1 MRVTIFDNIKHEEK
15 TTAIETLIKYSTPFQ
30 SYFLMVMLSVL
41 MATLGLLMNNTA
53 VIIGSM
59 LIAPVLYPLLGL
71 AMGVVMA
78 DSKLIFRSLN
88 TFFKSILLSVIAAA
102 VVTLFV
108 VPGATNFQLTSE
120 ILSRTTPT
128 LPDATIAIIA
138 GLAASF
144 ALVKPTMSE
153 TLPGVAISVALVPPL
168 ATIGI
173 GISTLSWT
181 VTSGAVILL
190 LANSLGIVFASVIVF
205 SIMNFYA
212 KKSIAVKAVK
222 KEDKALEKEI
232 SGEAKKE
239 IQKEEEK
246 LEEKEKENSK
256 SKK

>member
-15 TTAIETLIKYSTPFQ
+15 TAAIETLIKYSTPFQ

-41 MATLGLLMNNTA
+41 MATLGLLMNNIA

-59 LIAPVLYPLLGL
+59 LIAPMLYPLLGL

-78 DSKLIFRSLN
+78 DAKLIFRSLN
-88 TFFKSILLSVIAAA
+88 TFFKSILLSIIAAA

-144 ALVKPTMSE
+144 ALVKTNNERNIAGSRNFCGPGTSSSYNWNRDLNSE
-153 TLPGVAISVALVPPL
+153 LDCYKRSSNPSFGKLAGNSVRKCHR
-168 ATIGI
+168 
-173 GISTLSWT
+173 
-181 VTSGAVILL
+181 LL
-190 LANSLGIVFASVIVF
+190 NNEFLR
-205 SIMNFYA
+205 
-212 KKSIAVKAVK
+212 KKIDCS
-222 KEDKALEKEI
+222 E
-232 SGEAKKE
+232 S
-239 IQKEEEK
+239 
-246 LEEKEKENSK
+246 
-256 SKK
+256 SKKRGQGT